1 VQILRRIFTA
11 SALIIAALAVFPT
24 LAAQA
29 DSSVLGPGQT
39 LAAGA
44 ELLSPDGHYQLFMQ
58 TDGNLVDYSWP
69 RALWASNTAG
79 KSGADLEM
87 QTDGN
92 LVIYAPGHIAV
103 WASNTAG
110 HPGAY
115 LVIQN
120 DANMVVVSPS
130 GQPLWASGAVDY
142 QLQPGQRLNSGWQ
155 IQSPD
160 RNYRMVMQSD
170 GNLVL
175 YTGNTAKWASGTSV
189 ANSDLEMQSDGNL
202 VIYAPG
208 HAAVWASNT
217 AGKNGSVLFGQ
228 NDGNFVLYAPGNV
241 AVWSTNTASSSLG
254 GRIAAIGNAEY
265 HNPAHNH
272 EIGGTNCNYYSYALG
287 SGSACSNGWRAE
299 AWCADFARWVWGQAG
314 ANTAGLGALANS
326 FTKSRGGW
334 HDHDLSGIQVG
345 DVVGWHFGGSTID
358 DHVSLVVGIN
368 QNGSINILDGN
379 NSNNAIG
386 ARTISPNASGV
397 SGYATPTT

>member
-1 VQILRRIFTA
+1 MQILRRIFTA
-11 SALIIAALAVFPT
+11 SALIIASLAVFPP

-39 LAAGA
+39 LAAGG

-58 TDGNLVDYSWP
+58 TDGNLVDYSWR

-87 QTDGN
+87 QADGN
-92 LVIYAPGHIAV
+92 LVIYAPGHVAV

-110 HPGAY
+110 HPGAS

-130 GQPLWASGAVDY
+130 GQPLWASGAVDFE
-142 QLQPGQRLNSGWQ
+142 LQPGQRLSPGWQ

-175 YTGNTAKWASGTSV
+175 YTGTTAKWASGTSV

-202 VIYAPG
+202 VIYGPG

-241 AVWSTNTASSSLG
+241 AVWSTNTANSGLG

-265 HNPAHNH
+265 QNPAHNH
-272 EIGGTNCNYYSYALG
+272 EIGGSNCNYYSYALRSG
-287 SGSACSNGWRAE
+287 GSACSNGWRSE
-299 AWCADFARWVWGQAG
+299 EWCADFARWAWGQAG
-314 ANTAGLGALANS
+314 ANTAGLTPGAIS
-326 FTKSRGGW
+326 FTNSRGGW
-334 HDHDLSGIQVG
+334 HAGNLSGIQVG
-345 DVVGWHFGGSTID
+345 DVIGWHFGGSTSD
-358 DHVSLVVGIN
+358 DHVSVVVGIN
-368 QNGSINILDGN
+368 QDGSINILDGN
-379 NSNNAIG
+379 WSNAIG
-386 ARTISPNASGV
+386 ARTIAANTAV
-397 SGYATPTT
+397 SGYAIPTT

>member
-1 VQILRRIFTA
+1 MAVALITA
-11 SALIIAALAVFPT
+11 SIAVFPP

-29 DSSVLGPGQT
+29 DSSVLSPGQT
-39 LAAGA
+39 LAAGGK
-44 ELLSPDGHYQLFMQ
+44 LLSPDSHYQLIMQ
-58 TDGNLVDYSWP
+58 SDGNLVDYSWP

-92 LVIYAPGHIAV
+92 LVVYAPGHVAV

-142 QLQPGQRLNSGWQ
+142 ELQPGQSLSPGWQ

-241 AVWSTNTASSSLG
+241 AVWSTNTATSTLTPRQQAAIAILNNSS
-254 GRIAAIGNAEY
+254 RIA
-265 HNPAHNH
+265 
-272 EIGGTNCNYYSYALG
+272 
-287 SGSACSNGWRAE
+287 
-299 AWCADFARWVWGQAG
+299 
-314 ANTAGLGALANS
+314 LA
-326 FTKSRGGW
+326 TV
-334 HDHDLSGIQVG
+334 H
-345 DVVGWHFGGSTID
+345 
-358 DHVSLVVGIN
+358 
-368 QNGSINILDGN
+368 
-379 NSNNAIG
+379 
-386 ARTISPNASGV
+386 ASGV
-397 SGYATPTT
+397 VDKANAKQEVVDTANGLPATRSCYGTAPCGTVWLHAKILQVISGLGDLMTLRVSEIAGGSHSSSASYHYLGLAFDIDKVNGQSVTTQAIAQPVINYCIQEGASYTAFENGNHAHCQWPTSTP

>member
-1 VQILRRIFTA
+1 MRILRRAFLA
-11 SALIIAALAVFPT
+11 AALITAGFAVFSP
-24 LAAQA
+24 LPAQA
-29 DSSVLGPGQT
+29 DSSALGPGQT
-39 LAAGA
+39 LAAGGK
-44 ELLSPDGHYQLFMQ
+44 LLSPDGHYQLFMQ

-69 RALWASNTAG
+69 HALWASNTAG

-87 QTDGN
+87 QADGN
-92 LVIYAPGHIAV
+92 LVIYAPGHLAV

-110 HPGAY
+110 HPGAS

-142 QLQPGQRLNSGWQ
+142 ELQPGQRLSPGWQ

-175 YTGNTAKWASGTSV
+175 YTGNTAKWASGTSA

-241 AVWSTNTASSSLG
+241 AVWSTNTANSSLG

-265 HNPAHNH
+265 RNSTHNH
-272 EIGGTNCNYYSYALG
+272 EIPTGSNCNYYSYDLG
-287 SGSACSNGWRAE
+287 GGSACSNGWRSE
-299 AWCADFARWVWGQAG
+299 EWCADFARWVWGRAG
-314 ANTAGLGALANS
+314 ANTAGLNALAIS
-326 FTKSRGGW
+326 FKSSRGGW
-334 HDHDLSGIQVG
+334 HGGDLSGVRVG
-345 DVVGWHFGGSTID
+345 DVIGWHFGGSTSD

-368 QNGSINILDGN
+368 QDGSLNILDGN
-379 NSNNAIG
+379 SSNDNIG
-386 ARTISPNASGV
+386 ARTIAANTTV
-397 SGYATPTT
+397 SGYAIPTT

>member
-1 VQILRRIFTA
+1 MQILRRSFTA
-11 SALIIAALAVFPT
+11 SALIIASLAVFPP

-29 DSSVLGPGQT
+29 DSSILGAGQT
-39 LAAGA
+39 LSAGGK
-44 ELLSPDGHYQLFMQ
+44 LLSPDGHYQLIMQ
-58 TDGNLVDYSWP
+58 SDGNLVDYSWP
-69 RALWASNTAG
+69 RALWASSTAG

-92 LVIYAPGHIAV
+92 LVIYAPGHVAV

-110 HPGAY
+110 HSGAY

-142 QLQPGQRLNSGWQ
+142 QLQPGQHLSPGWQ

-175 YTGNTAKWASGTSV
+175 YTGNTARWASGTSV

-202 VIYAPG
+202 VIYGPG

-241 AVWSTNTASSSLG
+241 AVWSTNTASG
-254 GRIAAIGNAEY
+254 TPRQQAAIA
-265 HNPAHNH
+265 
-272 EIGGTNCNYYSYALG
+272 
-287 SGSACSNGWRAE
+287 
-299 AWCADFARWVWGQAG
+299 
-314 ANTAGLGALANS
+314 
-326 FTKSRGGW
+326 
-334 HDHDLSGIQVG
+334 
-345 DVVGWHFGGSTID
+345 
-358 DHVSLVVGIN
+358 
-368 QNGSINILDGN
+368 ILN
-379 NSNNAIG
+379 NSSRITLA
-386 ARTISPNASGV
+386 TSHASGV
-397 SGYATPTT
+397 VDNANAKQNVVDTANGLPAARSCYGTAPCGTVWLHAKILQVISGLGNLMTIHVSEIAGGSHDTTTSYHYLGLAFDIDMVNGKPVNTAAIAKPVLDYCIQQGASYAALDHGNDAHCQWPTTTP